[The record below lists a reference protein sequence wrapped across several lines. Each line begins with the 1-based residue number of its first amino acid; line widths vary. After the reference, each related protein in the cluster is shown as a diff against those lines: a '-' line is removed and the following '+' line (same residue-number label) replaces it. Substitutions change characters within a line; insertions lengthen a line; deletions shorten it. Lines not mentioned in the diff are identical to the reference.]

1 MFTCV
6 PIPSVDYY
14 LAGGEGRQL
23 RYYTSEEAETL
34 GTWWTPDY
42 ADGVESGAFKDCRDG
57 EAVDPELFVH
67 LCSGTTCDGRTI
79 ARADGIRRPGYD
91 LHFAAPKT
99 VSMLALL
106 LSNAGKAVVGCHERA
121 VRRSLRAVHEM
132 GLIETR
138 TGHAGHE
145 RSGASLFVAAIFTH
159 STSRVGDC
167 QLHSHCAV
175 PNTALRSDG
184 TVGAIDNKRL
194 MELQRLVGAIY
205 SAELAHG
212 LLELGYELE
221 QEKKAFKI
229 AGVPDEATA
238 LFSKARKE
246 IERLGS
252 ERGFDPSVD
261 RKRAQA
267 ANLEL
272 RPRKAANEHLSVSRK
287 RWVAELNSIGL
298 GTDCLPSPGHAN
310 PPQTPDLRRLVAE
323 AVEAAFAN
331 DSVLRKPQ
339 LLARVAEH
347 LQLSCSADVILRVLA
362 DFLPSLIV
370 DLTPSEKSDGAKM
383 FSTHAIM
390 ERERQVL
397 KNALEGRDHREFV
410 PAFFVDAA
418 IARRPSLSDEQRDA
432 VRHALNRDRVTVIEG
447 FAGAGKSFTLGTVA
461 DAVRSASLEVWVLGP
476 SWSATEVIAKDTQ
489 SPGERARA
497 LSGWLNDVAAGKIK
511 LGPRCVVILDEAG
524 MVSTEDMSI
533 LQAVVAEADCKLI
546 LSGDTKQLK
555 PVAAGSPLTF
565 LARALGSSKIT
576 EIRRQTQGWNRA
588 ASKRF
593 AMGLTDEALHDYDF
607 RGHVQWMNSRSQVI
621 AGVADRYV
629 ADVLYDREAK
639 TTPLTSSSLVIASR
653 HEDVR
658 DLNDEIRDRLKAI
671 EVIAPN
677 DVQVEVL
684 VRSDRAKK
692 GKPGKLG
699 IAVGDRIA
707 FGETVKHPAR
717 TIRNADVARVMSIGP
732 IGEVTLVFE
741 KDEQVIST
749 RFQDLVGFRADK
761 EPAAPLIRHI
771 YAATTHFSQ
780 GMTLDRAYV
789 AAFHAMDRDA
799 VYVAMTRHR
808 HVAQFFVDL
817 GRLGSSKGKSR
828 YGHTTLTSR
837 KQAFLTECLRPSK
850 KLNAIDFIPDL
861 QACLKGPIPIEAR
874 NGPGYRYAKP
884 DIEARMRRRVSQNLG
899 EAAIL
904 SDTVT
909 PCGMP
914 NLIYNRLKRPTA
926 EGAKRRGAPVSSVRD
941 WLSGLI
947 EKVKELSI
955 CLKPAALAEPS
966 EKPKPRFKLRVK
978 IPSQEVPHEKLV
990 ETIEPDFP

>member
-14 LAGGEGRQL
+14 LAGGEGQQL

-57 EAVDPELFVH
+57 EAVDPELFVQ

-106 LSNAGKAVVGCHERA
+106 LPNAGKAVVECHDRA

-145 RSGASLFVAAIFTH
+145 RSGASFFVAAIFTH

-167 QLHSHCAV
+167 QLHSHCAM

-184 TVGAIDNKRL
+184 SVGAIDNKRL

-205 SAELAHG
+205 SAELAYG

-246 IERLGS
+246 IERLGN

-272 RPRKAANEHLSVSRK
+272 RPRKAAHEHLSVSRK

-298 GTDCLPSPGHAN
+298 GTDCLPSPGHSN
-310 PPQTPDLRRLVAE
+310 PAQMPDLPRLVEE
-323 AVEAAFAN
+323 AVETAFAN
-331 DSVLRKPQ
+331 DSVLRKSQ

-347 LQLSCSADVILRVLA
+347 LQLSCSADVVLRALEV
-362 DFLPSLIV
+362 FLPPLV
-370 DLTPSEKSDGAKM
+370 FDLTPSEKSDSARM
-383 FSTHAIM
+383 FTTPAIM
-390 ERERQVL
+390 EMERQVL
-397 KNALEGRDHREFV
+397 ASALEGRDYREFV
-410 PAFFVDAA
+410 PAVLVEAA

-432 VRHALNRDRVTVIEG
+432 VRHALNRDRVTVVEG
-447 FAGAGKSFTLGTVA
+447 FAGAGKSYTLGTVA
-461 DAVRSASLEVWVLGP
+461 DAVRSAGLDVWVLGP

-489 SPGERARA
+489 SSGERARA
-497 LSGWLNDVAAGKIK
+497 LSGWLNNVAAGKIK
-511 LGPRCVVILDEAG
+511 LSPRSVIVLDEAG
-524 MVSTEDMSI
+524 MVSTKDMSR
-533 LQAVVAEADCKLI
+533 LQAIVADADCKLI

-588 ASKRF
+588 ASKRL
-593 AMGLTDEALHDYDF
+593 AMGLTDEALQDYNF
-607 RGHVQWMNSRSQVI
+607 RGHVHWMDNRSHVI
-621 AGVADRYV
+621 GGVADRYV
-629 ADVLYDREAK
+629 ADLVYDREVG
-639 TTPLTSSSLVIASR
+639 TTRPSPTSLVITSR
-653 HEDVR
+653 NEDAR
-658 DLNDEIRDRLKAI
+658 DLNEEIRVRLKAI
-671 EVIAPN
+671 EVIEAN

-684 VRSDRAKK
+684 VRSDKAKK
-692 GKPGKLG
+692 GKLGKLG

-717 TIRNADVARVMSIGP
+717 TIRNAEVARVKSIGP

-741 KDEQVIST
+741 KDEQVIET

-780 GMTLDRAYV
+780 GMTVDRAYV
-789 AAFHAMDRDA
+789 AALHAMDRDS

-808 HVAQFFVDL
+808 HVA
-817 GRLGSSKGKSR
+817 RS
-828 YGHTTLTSR
+828 
-837 KQAFLTECLRPSK
+837 CP
-850 KLNAIDFIPDL
+850 
-861 QACLKGPIPIEAR
+861 
-874 NGPGYRYAKP
+874 
-884 DIEARMRRRVSQNLG
+884 
-899 EAAIL
+899 
-904 SDTVT
+904 
-909 PCGMP
+909 
-914 NLIYNRLKRPTA
+914 KRWC
-926 EGAKRRGAPVSSVRD
+926 S
-941 WLSGLI
+941 
-947 EKVKELSI
+947 
-955 CLKPAALAEPS
+955 
-966 EKPKPRFKLRVK
+966 
-978 IPSQEVPHEKLV
+978 
-990 ETIEPDFP
+990 